1 MHKLRIAVLLGCL
14 SLVVAF
20 SACGTAPAQ
29 ETESKTPDRVNGV
42 YQISCDD
49 FSFVAELKADRNR
62 LEIVFREP
70 VTLAGYRLTCSA
82 GAYTYEMCGVT
93 SNRQT
98 PDVRLSAVPARLY
111 ALTTSLFSTGGTY
124 TPGEA
129 GGVYQTA
136 GVTAELDADGQVQ
149 SFRNTE
155 ETVQAQRIP
164 EATI

>member
-70 VTLAGYRLTCSA
+70 ATLAGYRLTCSA
-82 GAYTYEMCGVT
+82 GTYTYEMCGVT
-93 SNRQT
+93 STRQT

-111 ALTTSLFSTGGTY
+111 ALTTSLLS
-124 TPGEA
+124 P
-129 GGVYQTA
+129 GGVYQTSEDGSSYQTDGGQALLNGA
-136 GVTAELDADGQVQ
+136 GTIVSFSDSSQSLTASLA
-149 SFRNTE
+149 
-155 ETVQAQRIP
+155 ET
-164 EATI
+164 

>member
-20 SACGTAPAQ
+20 SACGTDPAQ

-70 VTLAGYRLTCSA
+70 ATLAGYRLVCTDLEV
-82 GAYTYEMCGVT
+82 TFEICGVT
-93 SNRQT
+93 STQRAQ
-98 PDVRLSAVPARLY
+98 DSPASSIPAMLCPVLRE
-111 ALTTSLFSTGGTY
+111 LFSTGGTY

>member
-1 MHKLRIAVLLGCL
+1 MLGCL
-14 SLVVAF
+14 SFVVAF

-82 GAYTYEMCGVT
+82 GTYTYEMCGVT
-93 SNRQT
+93 STQRAQ
-98 PDVRLSAVPARLY
+98 DSPASSIPAMLCPVLRE
-111 ALTTSLFSTGGTY
+111 LFSTGGTY